1 MFKGYR
7 TYIAGIGGMLTGAS
21 IIVTCV
27 ATGDYGNFGEGISVF
42 FISAAQVFQRAAT
55 N

>member
-7 TYIAGIGGMLTGAS
+7 TYIAGIGGMLTGAGVMVNCV
-21 IIVTCV
+21 VTD
-27 ATGDYGNFGEGISVF
+27 DYSNFGEGLSVF
-42 FISAAQVFQRAAT
+42 FISATQVFQRAAI